1 MKHLIATILMVFAF
15 FSLSNAQQH
24 QDHAKALRDPIVF
37 RNILLNDIKY
47 FKSYFYE
54 RDPEWHKSY
63 EYLEMPTQY
72 VSWKLRDGKPDKP
85 IYEHNLNDE
94 YINTNRIVSYVGL
107 NRDKF
112 THIESDGTV
121 CHTYSKYQLDATF
134 DIDNIYYY
142 VRCKADSNNSDSN
155 IINCE
160 MSKFDNKKEKYSKLR
175 GFKTNYSIVL
185 DVIEEIQKLKYVKQK
200 LED

>member
-1 MKHLIATILMVFAF
+1 MKHLIVTILMVFAF

-47 FKSYFYE
+47 FKSYLYE

-63 EYLEMPTQY
+63 EYLEMPTK
-72 VSWKLRDGKPDKP
+72 WMFGDPINKPN
-85 IYEHNLNDE
+85 EVRHESNLNDE

-121 CHTYSKYQLDATF
+121 QHVYSKYRLDATF